1 MGCYQWTA
9 ASIISWIQTAVLI
22 SAAWLAIADARRF
35 HRQKHKK
42 EIMQVKKSVFT
53 WLAIGITSMALAYLA
68 QNIIMVSGRY
78 ARITVADVLFVL
90 SFASLAIGFDYF
102 WYKTAKMHKL
112 HIKEPV
118 FIFGVICGVFI
129 WLYYLFVMA
138 IIPNSTGYPVTVRA
152 LYYFYPV
159 MVSLIFIFTLVV
171 HPRMKAGVI
180 RTPIWY
186 ISNGVFTYFI
196 AYMIQTY
203 YKWNMGAEFLSTV
216 YSVLFLIS
224 ACYFALGF
232 YAARKKYR

>member
-1 MGCYQWTA
+1 MSCYQWTTA
-9 ASIISWIQTAVLI
+9 NIISWIQTAVLVV
-22 SAAWLAIADARRF
+22 AAWLAIANARHF
-35 HRQKHKK
+35 HSKK
-42 EIMQVKKSVFT
+42 RGSEIMHVKKHVFT
-53 WLAIGITSMALAYLA
+53 WLSVGVVSMAIAYLI
-68 QNIIMVSGRY
+68 QNILLVSRSY
-78 ARITVADVLFVL
+78 AKINVADVFFVL
-90 SFASLAIGFDYF
+90 SFASLAIGFNYF
-102 WYKTAKMHKL
+102 WYMTSKMHKL

-118 FIFGVICGVFI
+118 FIFSVMCGVFI

-138 IIPNSTGYPVTVRA
+138 IIPNSEGYPLTVRA

-159 MVSLIFIFTLVV
+159 IVSLIFLFTLVV

-196 AYMIQTY
+196 AYMIQMYDRWTA
-203 YKWNMGAEFLSTV
+203 GAHSLTTI
-216 YSVLFLIS
+216 YAVLFLIS